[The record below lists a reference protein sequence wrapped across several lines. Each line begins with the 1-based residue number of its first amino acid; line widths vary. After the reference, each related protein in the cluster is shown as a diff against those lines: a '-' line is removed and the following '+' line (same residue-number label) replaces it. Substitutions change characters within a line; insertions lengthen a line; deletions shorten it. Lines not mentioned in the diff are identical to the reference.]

1 MQGQL
6 GYREVYAL
14 TLEQLAK
21 HPKGQHAALV
31 DAILKDGRKRG
42 IIPHERGNSIV
53 HRSSRTFEEEQIAEQ
68 VREAMWEC
76 LSKRLI
82 IFGRDGANPEWPFYR
97 VTEHGLRALE
107 SSVPQPYDPDG
118 FIAYFDRVC
127 PESDPV
133 VRSYLAE
140 AVLAFNSDCQRSAA
154 VMLGCASEQLV
165 LLLCEA
171 LDAALEGS
179 DAGTRF
185 RKKLSERDMISHKY
199 TTLRKQLDVM
209 AAEKKLPREHAEAV
223 ASIIP
228 AGFEMVRRC
237 RNAAGHP
244 DAIGDVSSDTIFMNL
259 RTFTEYARCTMAL
272 IDHFRIAQ
280 AAE

>member
-1 MQGQL
+1 MHGRL
-6 GYREVYAL
+6 GYREVLAL
-14 TLEQLAK
+14 TLEQLAD
-21 HPKGQHAALV
+21 HPKGAYEGLV
-31 DAILKDGRKRG
+31 DAVLKAGRKRG
-42 IIPHERGNSIV
+42 IIPELKREPYVVYSG
-53 HRSSRTFEEEQIAEQ
+53 RAPEETQIAEL

-76 LSKRLI
+76 LHKRLI
-82 IFGRDGANPEWPFYR
+82 IFGRDRQAPEWPFYR
-97 VTEHGLRALE
+97 VTEHGKKALQ